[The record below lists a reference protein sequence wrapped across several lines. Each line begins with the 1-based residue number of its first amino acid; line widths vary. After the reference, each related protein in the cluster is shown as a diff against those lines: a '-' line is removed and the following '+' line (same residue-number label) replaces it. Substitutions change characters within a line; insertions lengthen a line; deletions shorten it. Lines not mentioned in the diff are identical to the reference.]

1 MALPRVGPCCGYAT
15 RPSPA
20 RFRRLR
26 AASSPHAPASR
37 MTAAGLKHTKE
48 GAAAL
53 RRPTR
58 VNHLY
63 LDSFADNYVVGLVA
77 CLSGIAWACKIRTVA
92 LVLRRLGA
100 WRFNGQKKG
109 LGPRAALLAQTWPL
123 TRLHFPEGYARAYPK
138 PRFVIHLVS
147 LSNQPAALPNR
158 GPLQQIP
165 DAADRSFGPSI
176 QHSAFRS
183 SSTMRACRA
192 TWVARR
198 FFCSLVRRLPSAG
211 AAQPT
216 SAGDARC
223 AAAPVERCLWRAKRS

>member
-100 WRFNGQKKG
+100 WRFNGPKKG

-147 LSNQPAALPNR
+147 LSNQPAALPN
-158 GPLQQIP
+158 
-165 DAADRSFGPSI
+165 S
-176 QHSAFRS
+176 
-183 SSTMRACRA
+183 ACRA